1 MATQV
6 QLRRGNTAQTST
18 FTGATA
24 EITIDTD
31 KEVVVVHDGVTA
43 GGYPLAR
50 ESALTAN
57 QVFSQASFNTA
68 NSAFATANAA
78 TATNLTQNNSIAA
91 AFTAANTA
99 AGDGLAFAIALG

>member
-1 MATQV
+1 MSTQV
-6 QLRRGNTAQTST
+6 QFRRGNTAQTST

-31 KEVVVVHDGVTA
+31 KDTVVVHDGSTV
-43 GGYPLAR
+43 GGVPLAK
-50 ESALTAN
+50 ESTVN
-57 QVFSQASFNTA
+57 
-68 NSAFATANAA
+68 
-78 TATNLTQNNSIAA
+78 A

>member
-6 QLRRGNTAQTST
+6 QLRRGNNTQTIA
-18 FTGATA
+18 FTGAVA

-31 KEVVVVHDGVTA
+31 KDTVVVHDGSTV
-43 GGYPLAR
+43 GGVPLAKD
-50 ESALTAN
+50 STVN
-57 QVFSQASFNTA
+57 
-68 NSAFATANAA
+68 
-78 TATNLTQNNSIAA
+78 A